1 MFMVGRMGGH
11 VMVRNLEV
19 LVGVMMLVVRNMVCM
34 QRCMVV
40 KPKKIR
46 WLPNQSSWLAMIRT
60 SLLLSLLIEFYF
72 FEDRVKDCLNGFP
85 RQGSSVADAVAVAE
99 VAGVPF
105 VLRYACY
112 EA

>member
-1 MFMVGRMGGH
+1 MFMVGRMRGH

-19 LVGVMMLVVRNMVCM
+19 LVGVMVLVVVGNMVGM

-46 WLPNQSSWLAMIRT
+46 WFPNQSSWLAMIRA

-72 FEDRVKDCLNGFP
+72 QRTRSRV
-85 RQGSSVADAVAVAE
+85 A
-99 VAGVPF
+99 
-105 VLRYACY
+105 
-112 EA
+112 